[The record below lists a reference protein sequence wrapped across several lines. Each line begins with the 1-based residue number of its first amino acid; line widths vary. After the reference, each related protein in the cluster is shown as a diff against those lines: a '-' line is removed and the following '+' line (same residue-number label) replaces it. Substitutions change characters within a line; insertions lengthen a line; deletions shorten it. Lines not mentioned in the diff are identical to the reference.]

1 MCLHLIARLFFSEN
15 LIFKK
20 VGITSYFCLFFKGD
34 NNHAQKGQIIKN
46 IYSIIN
52 RAKQMYS

>member
-1 MCLHLIARLFFSEN
+1 MD
-15 LIFKK
+15 KK
-20 VGITSYFCLFFKGD
+20 VEITSYFCLFFKGD